1 MVGDIE
7 KAASAFRTISE
18 VAEELQVPQHVLRFW
33 ETRFS
38 AVRPIKRGG
47 NRRYYRPEDLHLLK
61 VINHLLYTEGYTIRG
76 VQKLLREQGPRQ
88 LISHHIG
95 PKDTIAANNFE
106 PQVNTPASEGAAFV
120 PPLPAAI
127 VPATA
132 KFESGKFESG
142 KFDPGPVSVLVD
154 KASLLISLQ
163 KIRADVAQALG

>member
-1 MVGDIE
+1 VVGDVE

-88 LISHHIG
+88 LISHHVA
-95 PKDTIAANNFE
+95 PKDAASSSIVADSKFE
-106 PQVNTPASEGAAFV
+106 ARQDIPSAVAAPFV
-120 PPLPAAI
+120 PTMPAKDDSI
-127 VPATA
+127 TT
-132 KFESGKFESG
+132 
-142 KFDPGPVSVLVD
+142 KFDIDQSTPVFAPTLMD
-154 KASLLISLQ
+154 KATLLASLQ
-163 KIRADVAQALG
+163 KIRADVVKALN

>member
-1 MVGDIE
+1 VVGDIE

-88 LISHHIG
+88 LISHHVVA
-95 PKDTIAANNFE
+95 KDAPSANNL
-106 PQVNTPASEGAAFV
+106 ADR
-120 PPLPAAI
+120 
-127 VPATA
+127 
-132 KFESGKFESG
+132 KFESRQDTAIADAAPFATVVPAKDDTITT
-142 KFDPGPVSVLVD
+142 KFDADKSTPILTSALMD
-154 KASLLISLQ
+154 KAALLASLH
-163 KIRADVAQALG
+163 KIRADVVKVLS

>member
-1 MVGDIE
+1 VTGEIE

-61 VINHLLYTEGYTIRG
+61 VINHLLYTDGYTIRG

-88 LISHHIG
+88 LIAQMDSGVATLPHG
-95 PKDTIAANNFE
+95 SLAPVMSVPAEPSPDELAPFE
-106 PQVNTPASEGAAFV
+106 PVIPASSDAARMD
-120 PPLPAAI
+120 
-127 VPATA
+127 
-132 KFESGKFESG
+132 
-142 KFDPGPVSVLVD
+142 FDPGPVSMMMD
-154 KASLLISLQ
+154 KANLLASLQ
-163 KIRADVAQALG
+163 SLRADVARVLAQ

>member
-95 PKDTIAANNFE
+95 PKDTMVTSVSE
-106 PQVNTPASEGAAFV
+106 PQANTLVAEAAPIV
-120 PPLPAAI
+120 PPTL
-127 VPATA
+127 
-132 KFESGKFESG
+132 KFDST
-142 KFDPGPVSVLVD
+142 KFDPGPVSMLVD
-154 KASLLISLQ
+154 KTSLLASLQ

>member
-1 MVGDIE
+1 MAGDIE

-18 VAEELQVPQHVLRFW
+18 VADELQVPQHVLRFW

-88 LISHHIG
+88 LISQHIT
-95 PKDTIAANNFE
+95 PKDTSAATHFE
-106 PQVNTPASEGAAFV
+106 PQVTAPATDTVPFV
-120 PPLPAAI
+120 PPLPTTI
-127 VPATA
+127 
-132 KFESGKFESG
+132 KFDSG
-142 KFDPGPVSVLVD
+142 KFDPGPVSVLMD
-154 KASLLISLQ
+154 KVGLLTHLQ
-163 KIRADVAQALG
+163 KIRADVAQVLG

>member
-1 MVGDIE
+1 VAGDIE

-88 LISHHIG
+88 LISHHIT
-95 PKDTIAANNFE
+95 PKDTAVSSHAVSGNVE
-106 PQVNTPASEGAAFV
+106 QQVSVPAAAFV
-120 PPLPAAI
+120 LPPPAAI
-127 VPATA
+127 APATT
-132 KFESGKFESG
+132 KFDSA

-154 KASLLISLQ
+154 KASLLASLQ
-163 KIRADVAQALG
+163 KIRADVARALS

>member
-1 MVGDIE
+1 VIGEIE
-7 KAASAFRTISE
+7 KAATAFRTISE

-88 LISHHIG
+88 LIAHHV
-95 PKDTIAANNFE
+95 A
-106 PQVNTPASEGAAFV
+106 PAPGVE
-120 PPLPAAI
+120 
-127 VPATA
+127 TA
-132 KFESGKFESG
+132 KSVTADEVQQTQSEPEKSRNS
-142 KFDPGPVSVLVD
+142 FDPAPISMMPEAYAIDQAAMLT
-154 KASLLISLQ
+154 SLQ
-163 KIRADVAQALG
+163 AIRADIVRALD

>member
-1 MVGDIE
+1 VVAEIE

-95 PKDTIAANNFE
+95 PNESDAAHHSSETKFE
-106 PQVNTPASEGAAFV
+106 PRQETAAADTAPFVPVLQTKDDVITTTFDASKFEPAS
-120 PPLPAAI
+120 
-127 VPATA
+127 
-132 KFESGKFESG
+132 
-142 KFDPGPVSVLVD
+142 VSVLMD
-154 KASLLISLQ
+154 KASLLATLH
-163 KIRADVAQALG
+163 KIRADVVKVLN

>member
-1 MVGDIE
+1 VVGDIE

-88 LISHHIG
+88 LISHHVTS
-95 PKDTIAANNFE
+95 KDALAANSISESKFKPRE
-106 PQVNTPASEGAAFV
+106 EMPITEAAAYVPAVSAKDDSITTTFDVDKSAPASA
-120 PPLPAAI
+120 
-127 VPATA
+127 
-132 KFESGKFESG
+132 
-142 KFDPGPVSVLVD
+142 SVLMD
-154 KASLLISLQ
+154 KAALLASLQ
-163 KIRADVAQALG
+163 KIRADVVKALN

>member
-1 MVGDIE
+1 VAGEIE
-7 KAASAFRTISE
+7 KAATAFRTISE

-88 LISHHIG
+88 LISHHVNPAQSPVAG
-95 PKDTIAANNFE
+95 FAAAPVTE
-106 PQVNTPASEGAAFV
+106 ADPDS
-120 PPLPAAI
+120 
-127 VPATA
+127 
-132 KFESGKFESG
+132 
-142 KFDPGPVSVLVD
+142 DPGGDAAPFVAVIQSSAESSRTQFDVAPKSSQNDTAALL
-154 KASLLISLQ
+154 ASLRQ
-163 KIRADVAQALG
+163 IRADLTQALG

>member
-95 PKDTIAANNFE
+95 PKDTIAASHFE
-106 PQVNTPASEGAAFV
+106 PQINTAAEAAPFV
-120 PPLPAAI
+120 PPLPATI
-127 VPATA
+127 VPATP
-132 KFESGKFESG
+132 KYESA

-154 KASLLISLQ
+154 KASLLVSLQ
-163 KIRADVAQALG
+163 KIRADVAQVLG

>member
-1 MVGDIE
+1 VAGEIE

-88 LISHHIG
+88 LISHH
-95 PKDTIAANNFE
+95 TA
-106 PQVNTPASEGAAFV
+106 PQMTQSQNMDVAFV
-120 PPLPAAI
+120 PAPEPVSASEFGGDAAPFAPIAQPQNYASRTQFDVAPKSMETEKAAI
-127 VPATA
+127 
-132 KFESGKFESG
+132 
-142 KFDPGPVSVLVD
+142 L
-154 KASLLISLQ
+154 ASLQ
-163 KIRADVAQALG
+163 QIRADVVQVLG